1 MRVAVVDGTARS
13 PIRTSESAS
22 TCLTVAISAGEI
34 PNSFFASSVTNF
46 TLRSVPTTMA
56 GTPAAMSTSATEV
69 MAGEAD
75 SMGKGRMGALGNGSS
90 AGAVASRA
98 WAGGELVDVAA
109 GGAFTSAFAAGAAAE
124 GAGGVTGFTFSAGLP
139 FERGLSH
146 FSQRIPRVIAV
157 PHMKHF
163 EAILGASRT
172 ADVTRL
178 GPARQRDIAYR
189 PHQGRITSGWKR
201 SLS

>member
-34 PNSFFASSVTNF
+34 PNNFFASSVTNF
-46 TLRSVPTTMA
+46 TLRSVPTTVA

-75 SMGKGRMGALGNGSS
+75 SMGNGRIGALGNGSS

-98 WAGGELVDVAA
+98 WAGEELMDGAA
-109 GGAFTSAFAAGAAAE
+109 GGAAGEAFTSAFVAGAAE
-124 GAGGVTGFTFSAGLP
+124 GGGGATRFTFSAGVA
-139 FERGLSH
+139 FVRGLSH
-146 FSQRIPRVIAV
+146 FS
-157 PHMKHF
+157 
-163 EAILGASRT
+163 
-172 ADVTRL
+172 
-178 GPARQRDIAYR
+178 PA
-189 PHQGRITSGWKR
+189 G
-201 SLS
+201 

>member
-34 PNSFFASSVTNF
+34 SNSFFASSVTNF

-69 MAGEAD
+69 MAGDAD
-75 SMGKGRMGALGNGSS
+75 SMGNGRMGALGNGSS

-98 WAGGELVDVAA
+98 WAGEELMEGAA
-109 GGAFTSAFAAGAAAE
+109 GGAFTSAFVAGATE

-178 GPARQRDIAYR
+178 GPVRQRDIAYR